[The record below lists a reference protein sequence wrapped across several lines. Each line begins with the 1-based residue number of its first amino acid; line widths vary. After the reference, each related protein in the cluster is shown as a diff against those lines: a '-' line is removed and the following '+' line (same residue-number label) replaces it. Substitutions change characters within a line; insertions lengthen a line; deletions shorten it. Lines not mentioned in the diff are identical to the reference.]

1 VTLRL
6 IVAGA
11 ICIALGAGSILLERH
26 ASQAVQSA
34 RQFLGE
40 RWYVLELGERQVGY
54 LHTGAHQ
61 DRHGRWLFR
70 SELRFALQPDE
81 AVTVKDE
88 MTFAALA
95 PHPLVQA
102 THRISEPGSTQ
113 SVIITREADVYSAIV
128 SSSEQDTRPRKGRR
142 DGVRDS
148 AGRGAGSDERT
159 TALDWSY
166 ELGDYLAFETW
177 LRTASPPEG
186 SVMTVPTLNFSRLA
200 LFSKA
205 YRITEQNPTGYR
217 VSSPDPLDETIIQL
231 DDAHLPVT
239 LEMAG
244 LFKLRRSSR
253 DLAVAGRGPLTAASY
268 YVPADQR
275 LPNHTRIARIVLGV
289 HGTSDA
295 RRLWPQA
302 EGRSGNWTLTLNANP
317 VSSDTDPSEHTA
329 TTLEFPATDERIVK
343 LARNAVAGAS
353 EPAER
358 VAALTRFVHHYLT
371 YAPGGASRP
380 VMALLDDPVGDCTE
394 HADLFTTLARS
405 LNIPARTV
413 FGLAYADGN
422 EPAFAFH
429 AWNEVSVHEAWRPV
443 DPTWNLLR
451 VDATHIPLPSNRG
464 AALALITG
472 ATTNLRFSVLEVSY
486 FDD

>member
-1 VTLRL
+1 MTLRL

-11 ICIALGAGSILLERH
+11 ICIALGAGSVLLEQH

-34 RQFLGE
+34 RHFLGE
-40 RWYVLELGERQVGY
+40 RWYVLELGGRQVGY
-54 LHTGAHQ
+54 LHTGASH
-61 DRHGRWLFR
+61 DREGQWQFR

-81 AVTVKDE
+81 AVTVEDE
-88 MTFAALA
+88 LTFAAVA
-95 PHPLVQA
+95 PHPLSEA
-102 THRISEPGSTQ
+102 THRISQPGSTQ
-113 SVIITREADVYSAIV
+113 LVVIRRDATHYSAIV
-128 SSSEQDTRPRKGRR
+128 SSTEGE
-142 DGVRDS
+142 
-148 AGRGAGSDERT
+148 RGEP
-159 TALDWSY
+159 TARLDWSY
-166 ELGDYLAFETW
+166 ALGDYLAFETW
-177 LRTASPPEG
+177 LRTASPPPG
-186 SVMTVPTLNFSRLA
+186 AARTVPTLNFSRLA
-200 LFSKA
+200 PFAKA
-205 YRITEQNPTGYR
+205 YRIAERNPTGYR

-231 DDAHLPVT
+231 DDDHLPVT

-244 LFKLRRSSR
+244 LFKLRRTSR
-253 DLAVAGRGPLTAASY
+253 DLAVGGRSHLKAATY

-275 LPNHTRIARIVLGV
+275 LPNHTQIETIVLGV
-289 HGTSDA
+289 HGAPDA

-302 EGRSGNWTLTLNANP
+302 EGRSGSWTLTLNANP
-317 VSSDTDPSEHTA
+317 VSSDADPRDHTA
-329 TTLEFPATDERIVK
+329 TTLEFPATDERIVE
-343 LARNAVAGAS
+343 LARTAVAGTS
-353 EPAER
+353 GQAER

-380 VMALLDDPVGDCTE
+380 VLALLDEPVGDCTE

-413 FGLAYADGN
+413 FGLAYADRE

-429 AWNEVSVHEAWRPV
+429 AWNEVSLDETWRPV

-472 ATTNLRFSVLEVSY
+472 ATKLSFSVLEVGY